1 MNQSTFRTES
11 WDQLVNTGNEVSK
24 YYWQKIRET
33 NLVKEELKNRL
44 TKTIGEIAKMPNIF
58 DKEKLV
64 LYLTKGN

>member
-24 YYWQKIRET
+24 YYWQKIREI

-44 TKTIGEIAKMPNIF
+44 TKTIGEIAKTPNIF